1 MCRIIGPHFLCWML
15 GVVPVNTWLVSSWE
29 ENKCCN
35 KLSKC
40 TKWHLL
46 HSKWS
51 KLSFWVKKVV
61 ISSVAQLVTT
71 DIFFSAWDKS
81 GVKWDNSRNTIQK
94 MRTHLD
100 VGVHYICIGLHREHT
115 FAHSSFTTDK
125 FIFTSIC
132 NLKRCLSQLLL
143 QIGKSESSRS
153 IIQSY

>member
-1 MCRIIGPHFLCWML
+1 MTYLKL
-15 GVVPVNTWLVSSWE
+15 K
-29 ENKCCN
+29 ENIFCY
-35 KLSKC
+35 KLSKYP
-40 TKWHLL
+40 KWQLF
-46 HSKWS
+46 HSKWL
-51 KLSFWVKKVV
+51 KLSFWVKILV
-61 ISSVAQLVTT
+61 ILSVAQLLKTV
-71 DIFFSAWDKS
+71 IFFSAWDKS
-81 GVKWDNSRNTIQK
+81 RVKRDNSRNTIQK

-132 NLKRCLSQLLL
+132 NLKRCLSQLLKLLL